1 MPSKALEELVAQIER
16 QPTDNFG
23 KFYLYASLLNVLTVR
38 QQSFLDTIPKYQ
50 GFSGSQLQYRTLD
63 PAFSAS
69 VDRYKA
75 QFVPKV
81 LYPIAV
87 VQKILLAF
95 LRKGQLSDLFFII
108 KKMNDHLKTQ
118 PLADRKYNLSV
129 YNNISFERRRGGVVE
144 LLECAQ
150 RVTTYA
156 QGSIDNTVYG
166 FLTFFTA
173 LIAMHVLQVLGGL
186 VMGLILLAAGYSTYR
201 FLQNAVS
208 GLRLLGAE
216 VQRCNDITKGL
227 INHQTDN
234 LYTPNNLNF
243 IIKSVLKPIAY
254 ASVTVQEQMSFN
266 QRNYEVSEENRK
278 FLDILFPLVDI
289 SSGLAGVKWS

>member
-1 MPSKALEELVAQIER
+1 M
-16 QPTDNFG
+16 
-23 KFYLYASLLNVLTVR
+23 
-38 QQSFLDTIPKYQ
+38 
-50 GFSGSQLQYRTLD
+50 
-63 PAFSAS
+63 
-69 VDRYKA
+69 
-75 QFVPKV
+75 
-81 LYPIAV
+81 
-87 VQKILLAF
+87 
-95 LRKGQLSDLFFII
+95 
-108 KKMNDHLKTQ
+108 
-118 PLADRKYNLSV
+118 
-129 YNNISFERRRGGVVE
+129 
-144 LLECAQ
+144 
-150 RVTTYA
+150 
-156 QGSIDNTVYG
+156 
-166 FLTFFTA
+166 
-173 LIAMHVLQVLGGL
+173 
-186 VMGLILLAAGYSTYR
+186 
-201 FLQNAVS
+201 S